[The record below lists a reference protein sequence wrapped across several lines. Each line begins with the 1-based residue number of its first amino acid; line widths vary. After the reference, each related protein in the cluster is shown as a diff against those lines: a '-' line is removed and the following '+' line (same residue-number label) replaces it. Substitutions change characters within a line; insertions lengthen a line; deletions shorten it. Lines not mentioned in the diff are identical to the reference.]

1 MCPFTDSSQLQQQQT
16 SRSPSTTPTYRQFLT
31 SSVRPRSTRA
41 RWQGLPKVAR
51 NLTRSFFE
59 IGHKRCNSNDRISM
73 SEICAQEL
81 RATFLGNHSSEATE
95 RHDNTARHYANE
107 QRAATHQH
115 GGHCTRYGAL
125 HPLWGA
131 TPVMGRCTRSERV
144 HCLEIGCSAP
154 NHKNK
159 RGIRETTADTPAAS
173 SSCCKPPL
181 PNSRPLHR
189 GRILTVPMESAPAG
203 QVAVAG
209 AVERPES
216 DDGNHPSKSRT

>member
-1 MCPFTDSSQLQQQQT
+1 MKYAQGNCMRHFWG
-16 SRSPSTTPTYRQFLT
+16 TTPARRLSGTTTPHATTPT
-31 SSVRPRSTRA
+31 SSVRQHT
-41 RWQGLPKVAR
+41 
-51 NLTRSFFE
+51 
-59 IGHKRCNSNDRISM
+59 SM
-73 SEICAQEL
+73 A
-81 RATFLGNHSSEATE
+81 G
-95 RHDNTARHYANE
+95 TAPITGRY
-107 QRAATHQH
+107 
-115 GGHCTRYGAL
+115 TRYGAL

-144 HCLEIGCSAP
+144 HCLQIGCSAP

>member
-125 HPLWGA
+125 HPLWA
-131 TPVMGRCTRSERV
+131 AAPVMSRCTRSERV
-144 HCLEIGCSAP
+144 HCLQIGCSAP